1 MSDKDNDNDRYQ
13 DGVIKHPDVI
23 KKEMEQEKAELENF
37 YLQWTHK
44 FEDFIGYANQT
55 FSYVRLDSTWAHKVL
70 TVTLIDHVRLMESE
84 NYYKQYADYVHRI
97 LLEHDYEIFHNQ
109 TTQGYEEQQKKK
121 ENNVVKLVI
130 DNKKKPKK

>member
-1 MSDKDNDNDRYQ
+1 MSDKDNDNDRHQ

-23 KKEMEQEKAELENF
+23 KKEMEKEKAKIETF
-37 YLQWTHK
+37 YQQWIHH

-55 FSYVRLDSTWAHKVL
+55 FSYVRLDPIWAHKVL

-84 NYYKQYADYVHRI
+84 NSYKQYADYVHRI

>member
-1 MSDKDNDNDRYQ
+1 MEDLSMID
-13 DGVIKHPDVI
+13 IE
-23 KKEMEQEKAELENF
+23 EMEKEKAELENF
-37 YLQWTHK
+37 YRQWTYK

-55 FSYVRLDSTWAHKVL
+55 FSYVRLDPTWAHKVL
-70 TVTLIDHVRLMESE
+70 TVTLIDHVRLMKSE
-84 NYYKQYADYVHRI
+84 NSYKQYADYVHG
-97 LLEHDYEIFHNQ
+97 IFHNQ